1 MISMN
6 PDPANPTPPRSLPG
20 RVFDFLSGF
29 GLATTLLL
37 LLGVLTWLATLEQVD
52 RGLYDT
58 LNKYFDWKSVFLF
71 PEIGGKKIPVPLP
84 GGYWTCALLL
94 LNLALGGIVR
104 ARKGWKHAG
113 VLISHFG
120 ILIMLVAGGV
130 TQHFSE
136 RGNLAVGEGETSD
149 AAEDYF
155 EHVVEVAEIVEGKPA
170 NIQVIRGEWL
180 TDLEGDKR
188 RTFRLPK
195 FPFDLQLTRFHSN
208 ALPVAATERAPA
220 ENEPVVDGYFLM
232 NRPGEKQAEANN
244 AACYA
249 RVLHRDGSSG
259 GAFILA
265 GASFQPFTV
274 RHDGRVFTV
283 DMKKRLWPMPFQVR
297 LDKFSAEF
305 HPGTARAKS
314 FESEITRL
322 ENGKEA
328 RSIIRMNSPMRYE
341 GLTFFQ
347 ASYGP
352 PGAGPGQRL
361 YSVFEVVRNPGD
373 QWPKYSLYVVSFG
386 LGLHFVLKLIFFFT
400 ARSRYEHRS

>member
-1 MISMN
+1 MN
-6 PDPANPTPPRSLPG
+6 QDSANPTSSARSLPG
-20 RVFDFLSGF
+20 RVFDFFSGF

-58 LNKYFDWKSVFLF
+58 LNKYFDWKAWYLF
-71 PEIGGKKIPVPLP
+71 PEIDGRTIYFPLP
-84 GGYWTCALLL
+84 GGYWVCALLL
-94 LNLALGGIVR
+94 LNLTLGGVIR

-136 RGNLAVGEGETSD
+136 RGHLEVGEGETAD
-149 AAEDYF
+149 TAEDYF
-155 EHVVEVAEIVEGKPA
+155 EHVVEVAEIKNGQPTAIHE
-170 NIQVIRGEWL
+170 IRGEWL
-180 TDLEGDKR
+180 IDLQGDKR
-188 RTFRLPK
+188 RLFRLPNL
-195 FPFDLQLTRFHSN
+195 PFDLQLTRYESN
-208 ALPVAATERAPA
+208 AMPVAATERAPA
-220 ENEPVVDGYFLM
+220 QSEPVVDGYFLM
-232 NRPGEKQAEANN
+232 SRPAEKDAEANT

-249 RVLHRDGSSG
+249 RVLHRDGTSG

-265 GASFQPFTV
+265 AASFQPFTV

-283 DMKKRLWPMPFQVR
+283 DMKKHLWPMPFKVR
-297 LDKFSAEF
+297 LDKFTAEF
-305 HPGTARAKS
+305 HPGTNRAKRY
-314 FESEITRL
+314 ESEIARI

-328 RSIIRMNSPMRYE
+328 RSIISMNAPMRYE

-347 ASYGP
+347 AKFGP
-352 PGAGPGQRL
+352 PGAGPGEKL

-373 QWPKYSLYVVSFG
+373 QWPKYSLYIVSFG
-386 LGLHFVLKLIFFFT
+386 LGLHFLLKLIFFFT